1 MKPSPAEWTCGEE
14 PLTDVIQPYDYW
26 TNIGA
31 LRKTLLFTVGAPAS
45 AAGYMGAGME
55 IFTHIAIHASR
66 FDDCRRCPLH
76 CERTK
81 VVSGEGDPNARLLI
95 LAKRLDAPEDATGK
109 PFVGAAGEL
118 LDRLLGR
125 LPASL
130 NDSLPSRTHGIFITN
145 VCRCRPPMNRTPE
158 PAEMKACA
166 PYFWATLRALP
177 AVRVIVALGNTP
189 LRFLSEDP
197 QLGSRSVGQWF
208 DRDDRRAY
216 HSRHANLPPRLSLRT
231 GPASERA
238 RTGFNRY
245 ALRW

>member
-1 MKPSPAEWTCGEE
+1 MRDLLPI
-14 PLTDVIQPYDYW
+14 LQY
-26 TNIGA
+26 
-31 LRKTLLFTVGAPAS
+31 TLAVS
-45 AAGYMGAGME
+45 
-55 IFTHIAIHASR
+55 
-66 FDDCRRCPLH
+66 DDCRRCPLH

-95 LAKRLDAPEDATGK
+95 LGEAPGRSEDATGK

-118 LDRLLGR
+118 LDRLLSR

-130 NDSLPSRTHGIFITN
+130 NDSLLSRTHGVFITN

-197 QLGSRSVGQWF
+197 LARITQRRGQWF
-208 DRDDRRAY
+208 DRTIDGRTIRVMPTFHPAY
-216 HSRHANLPPRLSLRT
+216 LLRT
-231 GPASERA
+231 GPASKEREQVWTDMLEVV
-238 RTGFNRY
+238 RVLSESRP
-245 ALRW
+245 

>member
-1 MKPSPAEWTCGEE
+1 MRDLLPI
-14 PLTDVIQPYDYW
+14 LQY
-26 TNIGA
+26 
-31 LRKTLLFTVGAPAS
+31 TLAVS
-45 AAGYMGAGME
+45 
-55 IFTHIAIHASR
+55 
-66 FDDCRRCPLH
+66 DDCRRCPLH

-95 LAKRLDAPEDATGK
+95 LGEAPGRSEDATGK

-118 LDRLLGR
+118 LDRLLSR

-130 NDSLPSRTHGIFITN
+130 NDSLLSRTHGVFITN

-197 QLGSRSVGQWF
+197 LARITQRRGQWF
-208 DRDDRRAY
+208 DRALDGRSIRVMPTFHPAY
-216 HSRHANLPPRLSLRT
+216 LLRT
-231 GPASERA
+231 GPASKEREQVWADMLEVA
-238 RTGFNRY
+238 RVLSKSESRP
-245 ALRW
+245 